1 MFRCDTSKNFSLG
14 RTKASYLFSNGLD
27 PFLVMKLMHAINTS
41 ESGYTLMLD
50 ETTTAQVVKQ
60 MDLLIP
66 HWCETQDE
74 VRAEYLGCLF
84 FGKATAGDLLEII
97 LKEIE
102 DSGRSMEKLFDLC
115 VNISKYQQSAR

>member
-1 MFRCDTSKNFSLG
+1 
-14 RTKASYLFSNGLD
+14 
-27 PFLVMKLMHAINTS
+27 MHAINTS

-74 VRAEYLGCLF
+74 VRAYLGSLF